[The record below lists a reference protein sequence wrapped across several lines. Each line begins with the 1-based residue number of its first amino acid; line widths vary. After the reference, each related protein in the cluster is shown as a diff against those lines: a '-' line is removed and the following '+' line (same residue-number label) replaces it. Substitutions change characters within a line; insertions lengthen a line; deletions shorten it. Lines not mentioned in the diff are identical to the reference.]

1 MLKMKLPG
9 IKKRGRS
16 KKKAMGVVR
25 ENMEADDPLW
35 QPLNGDQTKKN
46 SWFYLQIKLF

>member
-16 KKKAMGVVR
+16 KKRAMGVVR
-25 ENMEADDPLW
+25 ENMVMIHFGNP
-35 QPLNGDQTKKN
+35 
-46 SWFYLQIKLF
+46 